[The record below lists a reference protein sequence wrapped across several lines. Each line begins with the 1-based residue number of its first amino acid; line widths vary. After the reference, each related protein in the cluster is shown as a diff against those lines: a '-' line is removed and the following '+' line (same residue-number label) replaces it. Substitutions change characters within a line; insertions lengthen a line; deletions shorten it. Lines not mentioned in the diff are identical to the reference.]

1 MFNVRCRKELR
12 ILIVRRLTNEK
23 LLSRLILKKAL
34 SVLLG
39 SDGKGGSTNGVWDI
53 GSTFLLRALLG

>member
-1 MFNVRCRKELR
+1 LR